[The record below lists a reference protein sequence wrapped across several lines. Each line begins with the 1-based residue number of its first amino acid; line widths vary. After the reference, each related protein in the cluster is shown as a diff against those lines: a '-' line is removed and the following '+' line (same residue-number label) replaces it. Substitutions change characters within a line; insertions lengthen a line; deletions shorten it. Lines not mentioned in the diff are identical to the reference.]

1 MDDVRD
7 RITDAVRTCNFLIAS
22 CLHLTTL
29 LLYIYMELGL
39 VRPRLAARSAFVI
52 WKRSISEARLR
63 LIDLLIQL
71 GVPPHSG
78 KKNKNKKKEGK

>member
-29 LLYIYMELGL
+29 LLYIYMELGR

-52 WKRSISEARLR
+52 WKRSISEARNPPYRSPHPTRGPSTLR
-63 LIDLLIQL
+63 Q
-71 GVPPHSG
+71 
-78 KKNKNKKKEGK
+78 KKKNKKKEGK